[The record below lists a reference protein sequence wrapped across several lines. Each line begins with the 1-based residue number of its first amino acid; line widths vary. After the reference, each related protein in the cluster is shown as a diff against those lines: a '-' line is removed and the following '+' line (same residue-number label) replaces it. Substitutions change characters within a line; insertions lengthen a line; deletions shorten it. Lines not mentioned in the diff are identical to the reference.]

1 MTNVS
6 FQLATGSIFIRT
18 VVVDGKTQA
27 FNVDIADLPETVL
40 ASIFQTGMKV
50 LLTNVYNGGG
60 KDATDSERVAA
71 LQKKVDSWKR
81 GEFNVVERGE
91 SFFTAW
97 REVYLADCIAAG
109 MTSKAADA
117 NLKEKVTA
125 RFGKDMKATFSAYLD
140 AMALDYVEAG
150 AAPDTASAR
159 QALEG
164 YYMAETQKREEA
176 AAKASAKIVAPTID
190 LKAFM
195 KKAK

>member
-1 MTNVS
+1 
-6 FQLATGSIFIRT
+6 
-18 VVVDGKTQA
+18 
-27 FNVDIADLPETVL
+27 
-40 ASIFQTGMKV
+40 
-50 LLTNVYNGGG
+50 
-60 KDATDSERVAA
+60 
-71 LQKKVDSWKR
+71 
-81 GEFNVVERGE
+81 
-91 SFFTAW
+91 
-97 REVYLADCIAAG
+97 
-109 MTSKAADA
+109 
-117 NLKEKVTA
+117 
-125 RFGKDMKATFSAYLD
+125 MKATFSAYLD